1 MASGSAANTT
11 LTQPSGT
18 QSMGQAMLPRCS
30 STWWAWV
37 VSLAWMTYISP
48 LPAMTSTPMRGN
60 LFRMSLIAV
69 VACSRLRVERCST
82 VSVEKS
88 YSSAPLQ
95 EMAGSE
101 RRMPSNAAR
110 IDSGGR
116 PVATVNRP
124 PRLVK
129 RLMTVRLQAGSPS
142 LAVSSVLSISQMT
155 RVSLSADFMRDVP
168 FLTVSE
174 TL

>member
-1 MASGSAANTT
+1 M
-11 LTQPSGT
+11 QH
-18 QSMGQAMLPRCS
+18 
-30 STWWAWV
+30 
-37 VSLAWMTYISP
+37 
-48 LPAMTSTPMRGN
+48 
-60 LFRMSLIAV
+60 
-69 VACSRLRVERCST
+69 RLGG
-82 VSVEKS
+82 KS